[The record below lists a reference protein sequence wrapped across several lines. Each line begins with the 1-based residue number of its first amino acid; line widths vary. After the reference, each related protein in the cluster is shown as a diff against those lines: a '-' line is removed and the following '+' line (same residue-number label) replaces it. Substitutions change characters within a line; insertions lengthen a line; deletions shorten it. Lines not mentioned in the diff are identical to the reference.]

1 MSNSTDLVRVDR
13 ETAETPKRRFLGAAK
28 KLGIVAVA
36 AGLVGGVTLPA
47 VAMNDSAQS
56 SQLPSMY
63 SSLGQGGT
71 AVEGETVV
79 FPEDAFVAT
88 TAAELEQLIA
98 DEEAAAEE
106 EAKQQAADD
115 AAADDAADDSSD
127 DQGAEDTGQHQST
140 GGGNQAVVQ
149 AALAQLGVQQWC
161 TELVQKAV
169 AASGTF
175 TWTGYASLGQLQQVP
190 MSQAQPGDILYYADG
205 GTGLQHVA
213 IYLGDG
219 KAVHGG
225 WGSGLTTAVSTAYV
239 GSGPIAYSLGG

>member
-13 ETAETPKRRFLGAAK
+13 ESSETPKRRFLGAAK

-47 VAMNDSAQS
+47 VAMNNSAQS

-79 FPEDAFVAT
+79 FPDDAFVAT
-88 TAAELEQLIA
+88 TREELDQMLAE
-98 DEEAAAEE
+98 EEAAAAE
-106 EAKQQAADD
+106 EAKQQAEED
-115 AAADDAADDSSD
+115 AASDDSGS
-127 DQGAEDTGQHQST
+127 QGEEDTGDYQPT
-140 GGGNQAVVQ
+140 GGGNQAVVN
-149 AALAQLGVQQWC
+149 AALAQLGVTQWC

-175 TWTGYASLGQLQQVP
+175 TWTGYASLGQLKQVP

-225 WGSGLTTAVSTAYV
+225 WGSERTTAVSTAYV

>member
-1 MSNSTDLVRVDR
+1 MSNSTELVKVESDS
-13 ETAETPKRRFLGAAK
+13 AEAPRRGAFAIAK
-28 KLGIVAVA
+28 KVGIVAIA

-47 VAMNDSAQS
+47 VATNYGAAD

-63 SSLGQGGT
+63 SSMAQGGT

-79 FPEDAFVAT
+79 FPDDAVVAT
-88 TAAELEQLIA
+88 SRAELEQMLA
-98 DEEAAAEE
+98 DEAAEKEAE
-106 EAKQQAADD
+106 EQQAAADE
-115 AAADDAADDSSD
+115 AANDSDSND
-127 DQGAEDTGQHQST
+127 GGNTGAEDDGNYQPT
-140 GGGNQAVVQ
+140 GGGNQAVVD
-149 AALAQLGVQQWC
+149 AALAQLGVTQWC

-175 TWTGYASLGQLQQVP
+175 TWTGYGSLSQLKQVP
-190 MSQAQPGDILYYADG
+190 MSEAQPGDILYYADG
-205 GTGLQHVA
+205 GIGLEHVA

-225 WGSGLTTAVSTAYV
+225 WGSERTTAVSTAYV

>member
-1 MSNSTDLVRVDR
+1 MSNSTELVRVESDS
-13 ETAETPKRRFLGAAK
+13 TATPRRSAFAIAK
-28 KLGIVAVA
+28 KVGIVAIA

-47 VAMNDSAQS
+47 VAMNNESSS

-63 SSLGQGGT
+63 SSMAQGGT

-79 FPEDAFVAT
+79 FPEDAVVAT
-88 TAAELEQLIA
+88 TRAELEQMLA
-98 DEEAAAEE
+98 EEEAEKKAAEEAAAEE
-106 EAKQQAADD
+106 EAAN
-115 AAADDAADDSSD
+115 DSGSD
-127 DQGAEDTGQHQST
+127 DGGNTGAEDDGDYQPT
-140 GGGNQAVVQ
+140 GGGNQAVVN
-149 AALAQLGVQQWC
+149 AALAQLGVTQWC

-175 TWTGYASLGQLQQVP
+175 TWTGYGSLSQLKQVP

-225 WGSGLTTAVSTAYV
+225 WGSERTTAVSTAYV